1 MADME
6 EADEMDQ
13 LLRSIA
19 DEIASSQVVSLAIS
33 HPLVNLVRNALSLLV
48 HVVSRPPP
56 TSNNS
61 EHAAEHGLKA
71 IKPALDK
78 HPDFLESLVQ
88 RLSASDHTLCAN
100 ALQLVNALMRDAVAQ
115 GGEHEWPKFIKRL
128 QDLGVIGSVGL
139 LMRGEAA
146 SDIDSTL
153 ATAILEFQSLTKVLL
168 RKWKEV
174 AVNVELSEHKRALKT
189 IHLLSKP
196 EPYVPPP
203 VDPKN
208 PDAKPRKHHPEKW
221 RRLGF
226 ETESPAWEFD
236 ETGYLGIMD
245 LVDYCRRNEDTY
257 QKTLLEQSMQPKEK
271 RCPVA
276 HASLSV
282 TMILYEHFEIDAAD
296 PDAPV
301 SVDLDVDVDR
311 LYKPLLL
318 QWGRLHT
325 AALNTFLRLWKDAGA
340 EQEDYYKIE
349 ELVRIV
355 TERTLGLV
363 DRKTEIAAV
372 EEDLRVASLS
382 SARSWQMENLD
393 EVYQDAW
400 GPHLVQV
407 REQLHSESLLFMKEQ
422 RIRCLLAGAWFPT
435 APAGG
440 PSAWR
445 YVRLS
450 PQRRW
455 LHHQTFAAKGTSD
468 EPLPLEQLPE
478 KIDLDAVTSVT
489 SNVTSNANGLTNG
502 HSSLAASF
510 TDSNPVRA
518 SISTVA
524 SRIRDSSETLRGA
537 AAAPYPDTKLTI
549 LGTTGQPGDSIERPL
564 LDLHPPTA
572 HLASEWLDGLLML
585 LGQAP
590 MTKETTDL
598 VSMMEDWGVRLRILN
613 LRWEDV
619 DWEGLESVNSAGG
632 KADVEIS
639 ENQAGKF
646 KVREVPSRDGLEGE
660 EFWYA
665 MPEN

>member
-1 MADME
+1 
-6 EADEMDQ
+6 
-13 LLRSIA
+13 
-19 DEIASSQVVSLAIS
+19 
-33 HPLVNLVRNALSLLV
+33 V

-56 TSNNS
+56 TAHNG
-61 EHAAEHGLKA
+61 EHADEHGFKA

-146 SDIDSTL
+146 SDIDSSL
-153 ATAILEFQSLTKVLL
+153 ATAILEFQCLTKVLL
-168 RKWKEV
+168 RKWKDV

-196 EPYVPPP
+196 EPYVAPPA
-203 VDPKN
+203 DPKT

-257 QKTLLEQSMQPKEK
+257 QKTLLEQSMQPKNT
-271 RCPVA
+271 RCPMA

-296 PDAPV
+296 ADSPV
-301 SVDLDVDVDR
+301 QVDLDVDVDH

-325 AALNTFLRLWKDAGA
+325 AALNAFLRLWKDAGA

-372 EEDLRVASLS
+372 EEDLRVASLA

-468 EPLPLEQLPE
+468 APLPLEQLPE

-489 SNVTSNANGLTNG
+489 SNVTSNNTNG
-502 HSSLAASF
+502 TTPLPNGAHASLDA
-510 TDSNPVRA
+510 DSNPIRT
-518 SISTVA
+518 STSTA
-524 SRIRDSSETLRGA
+524 GRGRDSTETLRGTA
-537 AAAPYPDTKLTI
+537 AAAAAQQQQPYPDTKLTI
-549 LGTTGQPGDSIERPL
+549 LGTSGAPGDSVERPL
-564 LDLHPPTA
+564 LDLFPTTA

-619 DWEGLESVNSAGG
+619 DWDGLESVNASGGAGAAAAAFKVNG
-632 KADVEIS
+632 QMPELS
-639 ENQAGKF
+639 ENQAGRF
-646 KVREVPSRDGLEGE
+646 KVREVPSREGLEGE